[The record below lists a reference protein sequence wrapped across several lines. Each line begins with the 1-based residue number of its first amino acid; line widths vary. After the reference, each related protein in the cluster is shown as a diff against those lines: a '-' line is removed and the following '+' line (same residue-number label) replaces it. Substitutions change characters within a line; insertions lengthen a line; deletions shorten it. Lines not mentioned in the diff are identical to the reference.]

1 MTPSPETRFSQ
12 SQKAHVRLWRKTFG
26 KKSKNDSLNHSYHA
40 KAISDQS
47 KKGRILTKKEKKSIY
62 SRLKRK

>member
-26 KKSKNDSLNHSYHA
+26 GKGNDALNHSYHA
-40 KAISDQS
+40 KAISNQS